1 MFTRTLAPAM
11 QERGYSKKMSV
22 GPLLGSGGL
31 AVMMPHSALGVIL
44 AVIANV
50 SVGKLLIAIMIPGFV
65 LALCYVIYIVGFCTI
80 NPNAAPKYF
89 AKEKR

>member
-1 MFTRTLAPAM
+1 MLTRTLAPAM

-44 AVIANV
+44 AVIA
-50 SVGKLLIAIMIPGFV
+50 SVPSES
-65 LALCYVIYIVGFCTI
+65 C
-80 NPNAAPKYF
+80 
-89 AKEKR
+89 